1 MGGLRKHQNFPDY
14 VQRHSSLFDANI
26 FEIQFV
32 SIQSKEKNK
41 RKYTKKIV
49 TSLLLKIRYLR

>member
-32 SIQSKEKNK
+32 SIQSKEKTSVSTPK
-41 RKYTKKIV
+41 R
-49 TSLLLKIRYLR
+49 

>member
-1 MGGLRKHQNFPDY
+1 MGWLRKHQNFPDY

-32 SIQSKEKNK
+32 SIQRKEKNK
-41 RKYTKKIV
+41 REYT
-49 TSLLLKIRYLR
+49 